1 MACFGIIN
9 SSIFNESKSILS
21 AENFRFS
28 IPLEVRFGDI
38 DAFGHVNH
46 AVFFTFFEQSRSEY
60 VVRLGLPVLAPSE
73 LNFIL
78 AEAACSYKA
87 PIFYGTPLEV
97 KTRVEHIGTSS
108 FRMAHQIEDRSSH
121 QILAVGH
128 SILVV
133 YDYHQ
138 NKSVPM
144 PTEWRSAIE
153 KFEAGQ

>member
-1 MACFGIIN
+1 MTDKIY
-9 SSIFNESKSILS
+9 
-21 AENFRFS
+21 RFS

-60 VVRLGLPVLAPSE
+60 VIRLGLPALMPSD

-78 AEAACSYKA
+78 AEATCSYKA

-97 KTRVEHIGTSS
+97 KTRVDHLGRSS
-108 FRMAHQIEDRSSH
+108 FRMLHQIEDRAT
-121 QILAVGH
+121 QQVLAVGH

-138 NKSVPM
+138 NKSVPI
-144 PTEWRSAIE
+144 PADWRAAIE

>member
-1 MACFGIIN
+1 M
-9 SSIFNESKSILS
+9 
-21 AENFRFS
+21 FRFS
-28 IPLEVRFGDI
+28 IPLDVRFGDI

-46 AVFFTFFEQSRSEY
+46 AVFFTYMEQSRSEY
-60 VVRLGLPVLAPSE
+60 VVRLGLPALMPSD

-97 KTRVEHIGTSS
+97 KTRVERIGTSS
-108 FRMAHQIEDRSSH
+108 FKMAHQIENRSTR

-128 SILVV
+128 SILVI

-138 NKSVPM
+138 NKSVSM
-144 PTEWRSAIE
+144 PDDWRAAIE